1 MSLSLADIEIFP
13 VLRVTVQLSS
23 CGKINVVKD
32 IKIKRSVFIFFYN
45 FQLLVDLIY
54 EFQYNQTINK
64 IITVDLR
71 LLFALL
77 LIIGYESVSQAQMMA
92 GAKQISIANSGVA
105 LSNDVFAIFNNPAG
119 LTQMNWR
126 EIGVF
131 YSPAPFGFKE
141 LSNGFIAYNE
151 PLSFGS
157 VSLGAMTYGFDL
169 YKENRILLG
178 YSQKI
183 SNNFL
188 IGLALNYHSVSIKN
202 YGNKSV
208 FYLNLGGL
216 TYITPEIRW
225 GFFIFNINRAS
236 FGSEEEQIPT
246 VFTTGFSYNI
256 IPELSINTALE
267 KDIRYTASLKF
278 GIDYYIIDNFAI
290 RTGFSNEPS
299 VFSAGIGI
307 NYFFI
312 NLDYSVTNHPDLG
325 LTHQVGILISFQ
337 KIRNRYKKIK
347 EYLSGK

>member
-1 MSLSLADIEIFP
+1 MEES
-13 VLRVTVQLSS
+13 
-23 CGKINVVKD
+23 

-45 FQLLVDLIY
+45 FQFLVDLIY

-141 LSNGFIAYNE
+141 LANGFIAYNE

-157 VSLGAMTYGFDL
+157 ISFGAMTYGFDL
-169 YKENRILLG
+169 YKEDRILLG
-178 YSQKI
+178 YSCRFY
-183 SNNFL
+183 NNFFL
-188 IGLALNYHSVSIKN
+188 GLAFNYHIVSIKN

-208 FYLNLGGL
+208 LYFSLGGL
-216 TYITPEIRW
+216 SYITPDIRW
-225 GFFIFNINRAS
+225 GFFVYNINRAS
-236 FGSEEEQIPT
+236 FVDEDDQIPT
-246 VFTTGFSYNI
+246 VFNTGFSYNI
-256 IPELSINTALE
+256 IPELSVNAELE
-267 KDIRYTASLKF
+267 KDIRYTASLRF
-278 GIDYYIIDNFAI
+278 GIDYYIIDNFAL

-307 NYFFI
+307 NYSFI
-312 NLDYSVTNHPDLG
+312 SLDYAVTNHPDLG
-325 LTHQVGILISFQ
+325 LTHQAGILISFQ
-337 KIRNRYKKIK
+337 KIGNRYKRIK